1 MTRCHYSRYLYS
13 KIKLFYA
20 VIFEGLHCGIM
31 VSSAYKVFED
41 VLLLHFTLTI
51 HACRYFISQV
61 DSINQELVLKV
72 SNDGAGFRFKMTT
85 GLYLHVIVVS
95 SRDMKTP
102 YRFYLLYPC
111 FAFSFV
117 LISSGIAGAVALS
130 GHSANIVD
138 AYLDQRFNSQMDRT
152 IGYRTR
158 TILCSPVLD
167 RRGNVVAVIQV
178 FIHIIVICTNIT
190 PSCRPTMLS
199 SGD

>member
-1 MTRCHYSRYLYS
+1 M
-13 KIKLFYA
+13 
-20 VIFEGLHCGIM
+20 
-31 VSSAYKVFED
+31 
-41 VLLLHFTLTI
+41 
-51 HACRYFISQV
+51 

-95 SRDMKTP
+95 SRDMKISYCLVVP
-102 YRFYLLYPC
+102 LLC
-111 FAFSFV
+111 VFSFV
-117 LISSGIAGAVALS
+117 LIPSGIAGAVALS
-130 GHSANIVD
+130 GYSANIVD

-178 FIHIIVICTNIT
+178 FIHIIVVCTNIT